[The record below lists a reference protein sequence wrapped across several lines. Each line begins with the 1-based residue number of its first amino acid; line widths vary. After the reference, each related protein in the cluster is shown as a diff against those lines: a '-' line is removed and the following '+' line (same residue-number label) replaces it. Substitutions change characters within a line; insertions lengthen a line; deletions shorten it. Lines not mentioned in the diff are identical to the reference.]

1 MNEINQL
8 IQAIFDYDEKYGRP
22 MEGSNLRREAYDK
35 IIALTER
42 VNISENKS
50 WLWLVSL
57 VGLEYDKTTRIQPD
71 SKR

>member
-50 WLWLVSL
+50 
-57 VGLEYDKTTRIQPD
+57 
-71 SKR
+71 